1 MIDWNTGND
10 ETYKQRKNSI
20 KLNEST
26 TQTLFDDNDSFF
38 NDINDQNNVQ
48 QNNQKHD
55 IMDLFNDNNQTK
67 TNSNTV
73 QLKSNQPQQNNIFTS
88 FEYPQQ
94 QQTTQYYQP
103 HNKQQ
108 TVHNNNQF
116 INIDNGNN
124 WTTFDF

>member
-20 KLNEST
+20 KINEST

-48 QNNQKHD
+48 QKHD

-88 FEYPQQ
+88 FEYPRQQ

-124 WTTFDF
+124 WATFEF